1 MGTGFSNA
9 QGRKNH
15 IRDGYCTSTP
25 LGRVADCQCDYANM
39 RTSSSSSSRIAIVTG
54 ASAGIGRASAIALG
68 RAGWT
73 VVITGRDSEKLQETA
88 SQIER
93 HHIVVGDLTDPQIA
107 EKLFSETVEKFG
119 RLDLLFNNAGMSIG
133 AKSFEDVQL
142 AHFEKTI
149 AINLVAPFNCIRHAF
164 LQMKKQSPQGG
175 RIINNGSVSAYTPRP
190 GSAGY
195 TASKHGISGL
205 TKTAALDGR
214 KYNIS
219 VSQIDIGNAATDMVT
234 ALNKAGGPGAP
245 QADGSIKVEA
255 TFDVEHVA
263 SSIVYIASLPLD
275 VSVLNHTI
283 LARDM
288 PSMVGRG

>member
-1 MGTGFSNA
+1 MMGTGFSNA

-93 HHIVVGDLTDPQIA
+93 HHIVVGDLVCPASPAKQNQSRAEKARRCQTDPQIA

-119 RLDLLFNNAGMSIG
+119 EQ
-133 AKSFEDVQL
+133 AKRSQTVVGDWSD
-142 AHFEKTI
+142 AHM
-149 AINLVAPFNCIRHAF
+149 LW
-164 LQMKKQSPQGG
+164 
-175 RIINNGSVSAYTPRP
+175 
-190 GSAGY
+190 
-195 TASKHGISGL
+195 
-205 TKTAALDGR
+205 
-214 KYNIS
+214 
-219 VSQIDIGNAATDMVT
+219 
-234 ALNKAGGPGAP
+234 
-245 QADGSIKVEA
+245 
-255 TFDVEHVA
+255 
-263 SSIVYIASLPLD
+263 
-275 VSVLNHTI
+275 
-283 LARDM
+283 
-288 PSMVGRG
+288 